1 MNLILFGTSA
11 CHLCEQAEEI
21 LVNVLIKLPQYQLN
35 LIDIAENPQWQDA
48 YAISIPVLYHV
59 KTQSELIWP
68 FNESNVITFINNLNN
83 DNKS

>member
-1 MNLILFGTSA
+1 MQLILLGTSG

-21 LVNVLIKLPQYQLN
+21 LVSIKTQCPKFNLE

-48 YAISIPVLYHV
+48 YAIRIPVLYHAN
-59 KTQSELIWP
+59 TQSELGWP
-68 FNESNVITFINNLNN
+68 FNESNVMTFIENLNN